1 MQGIQEE
8 ERETIWD
15 NQFIGDTTNVKS
27 DVRCRL
33 VGKKKITKKRS
44 YRTPGLSIP
53 TYILFSNIT
62 LVKIQIFMQ
71 RLSYF
76 KIIILLFLIFGFFLS
91 KTHLLIDSL

>member
-1 MQGIQEE
+1 MQTG
-8 ERETIWD
+8 R
-15 NQFIGDTTNVKS
+15 
-27 DVRCRL
+27 
-33 VGKKKITKKRS
+33 KKKNNKKRS

-76 KIIILLFLIFGFFLS
+76 KIIILLFLIFGYSFLL

>member
-8 ERETIWD
+8 KRETIWD

-33 VGKKKITKKRS
+33 VGKKITKKRS

-76 KIIILLFLIFGFFLS
+76 KIIILLFLIFGYSFLS

>member
-33 VGKKKITKKRS
+33 VGKKITKKRS

-76 KIIILLFLIFGFFLS
+76 KIIILLFLIFLYILS
-91 KTHLLIDSL
+91 SRRLIY